1 MSGYGRA
8 RIVEALDTVEG
19 INGHASAPDSPV
31 AGDAWPRWVIA
42 RYGGKLALTML
53 NEYDVLAILPAGYS
67 PTTVEQ
73 ADGLLPMLSAALA
86 KVGTLTSA
94 EPVSIQVADSSTMPG
109 LRIRMT
115 PREATR

>member
-1 MSGYGRA
+1 MSGRA
-8 RIVEALDTVEG
+8 RIVEALATVEG
-19 INGHASAPDSPV
+19 INAHPSAPDAPV
-31 AGDAWPRWVIA
+31 AGDAWPRWVTSTYA
-42 RYGGKLALTML
+42 GKLSLVLTHQ
-53 NEYDVLAILPAGYS
+53 YDVLAILPAGYAA
-67 PTTVEQ
+67 TTVEQ

-86 KVGTLTSA
+86 KVGTLATA